1 MVKTLDLTNFQD
13 SIGETEVALVKFWA
27 PWCGPCKTYAPTF
40 DKFAEDNQNVG
51 CFSVDC
57 EEFPELAQEYDIMSI
72 PATVLFKNGE
82 YSKTRTGKLT
92 QEQLIT
98 LSEG

>member
-1 MVKTLDLTNFQD
+1 MVKSLDLTSFQD
-13 SIGETEVALVKFWA
+13 SIGDTEVALVKFWA

-40 DKFAEDNQNVG
+40 DKFAEENQNVN

-82 YSKTRTGKLT
+82 YSKTRMGKLT
-92 QEQLIT
+92 QEQLTKMI
-98 LSEG
+98 EN

>member
-13 SIGETEVALVKFWA
+13 SVAESKVALVKFWA

-40 DKFAEDNQNVG
+40 DKFAEDNQSVS

-57 EEFPELAQEYDIMSI
+57 EEFPELAQEFDVRSI
-72 PATVLFKNGE
+72 PATLLFKNGE
-82 YSKTRTGKLT
+82 YAKTRSGKLSA
-92 QEQLIT
+92 EQLSSLI
-98 LSEG
+98 EF